1 MKMIWTE
8 ERSQRNS
15 SGFTLVEV
23 MIVLI
28 IIAISSGLVGLYIG
42 HSSGKLKLRTFTKE
56 VSATLRYARNHAVSE
71 KQTYCFVMNL
81 DDGMYRLYKNK
92 KDEEGG
98 FIPAISNP
106 IPEEIAVTLNED
118 TADFYQIEFFSQ
130 GNSSGGVIELTNSD
144 GDALFI
150 TINRLTGK
158 VEVTSS
164 G

>member
-1 MKMIWTE
+1 MIWTE

-15 SGFTLVEV
+15 SGFTLLEV
-23 MIVLI
+23 IIVLI

-56 VSATLRYARNHAVSE
+56 LSATLRYARNHAVSE
-71 KQTYCFVMNL
+71 KQTYCFVVNM
-81 DDGMYRLYKNK
+81 DDGMYRLYNSN

-98 FIPAISNP
+98 LIPAISNP

-118 TADFYQIEFFSQ
+118 TADFYQIEFFPQ
-130 GNSSGGVIELTNSD
+130 GNSSGGVIELTSID
-144 GDALFI
+144 GDVLFI
-150 TINRLTGK
+150 TINRITGK

>member
-1 MKMIWTE
+1 MIWTE
-8 ERSQRNS
+8 EGSRNNS

-23 MIVLI
+23 IIVLI

-71 KQTYCFVMNL
+71 KQTYCFVINL
-81 DDGMYRLYKNK
+81 DDGMYRLYNNNKN
-92 KDEEGG
+92 EEGDL
-98 FIPAISNP
+98 IPAISNP
-106 IPEEIAVTLNED
+106 VPEEIAITLNED
-118 TADFYQIEFFSQ
+118 TADFYQIEFFSH
-130 GNSSGGVIELTNSD
+130 GNSSGGVIELTNID

-158 VEVTSS
+158 VKVT
-164 G
+164 GVG